1 MLTAKLTKLE
11 ELLVAL
17 LPLPLLW
24 SASIVRSWLLVNA
37 AVQAAIFLPLVIV
50 PAFATGHM
58 AYVDIGW
65 PLGLAAMGAQFIL
78 NASGFWLRRWAVGG
92 IMLLHGGRMAAGAL
106 VLFFPYRWPED
117 LPRYRYA
124 RLRYEREGGKRWP
137 LKMLQ
142 DLVGQCWANAFILAA
157 PLALSAADA
166 SPRVSAVEIVGWVG
180 WLLSWSLES
189 LADAQK
195 LHFGR
200 RNAPSSKD
208 VLGHPPY
215 DGKEYWLWARSR
227 HPNYFFEWCCWVS
240 LTIAA
245 LPSFGRL
252 DAPIAAKLGYA
263 LALYL
268 TPRTF
273 YYCLVHWTGAEPAEH
288 FSVLRRERYREYQRS
303 TRVLWPFE
311 APLVDHGR
319 RENWPRAKE
328 G

>member
-1 MLTAKLTKLE
+1 
-11 ELLVAL
+11 
-17 LPLPLLW
+17 
-24 SASIVRSWLLVNA
+24 
-37 AVQAAIFLPLVIV
+37 
-50 PAFATGHM
+50 
-58 AYVDIGW
+58 
-65 PLGLAAMGAQFIL
+65 
-78 NASGFWLRRWAVGG
+78 
-92 IMLLHGGRMAAGAL
+92 MAAGAL

-124 RLRYEREGGKRWP
+124 KLRYEREGGQRWP

-157 PLALSAADA
+157 PLALCAADA
-166 SPRVSAVEIVGWVG
+166 SPRVSAVEIVGWAG
-180 WLLSWSLES
+180 WLLSWSVES

-200 RNAPSSKD
+200 RCPELEGRAGPPAARRRRVLAVGAIAPPELLLRVD
-208 VLGHPPY
+208 VLGVAHDRRAAELRPP
-215 DGKEYWLWARSR
+215 RR
-227 HPNYFFEWCCWVS
+227 
-240 LTIAA
+240 AA
-245 LPSFGRL
+245 PTR
-252 DAPIAAKLGYA
+252 LGYA

-288 FSVLRRERYREYQRS
+288 FSVLRRERYRDYQRS